1 MKQVT
6 IQQALQYVADH
17 PDLETDELI
26 TLPAHELVC
35 RTLFEIAN
43 GASLAQPRSMPKA
56 NAAREIIFLRLVG
69 RRRAGSHPATRT
81 KAAIQFADLTGEL
94 GK

>member
-17 PDLETDELI
+17 PELETDELI
-26 TLPAHELVC
+26 TLPVHELVC

-43 GASLAQPRSMPKA
+43 GASIAQPRTMAKA
-56 NAAREIIFLRLVG
+56 NAARELIFLRLVG
-69 RRRAGSHPATRT
+69 RRRAGSHPATRK
-81 KAAIQFADLTGEL
+81 KAMIRFADLTGEL
-94 GK
+94 NK